1 MKIITVDATKKQLG
15 RLATEIA
22 MILRGK
28 TTVDFTPNKLPDHS
42 VTVVNAGKIKM
53 EAGKMDEQYKTY
65 SGYPGGLK
73 HESRG
78 HLLERRGIGEVLM
91 RTVRGMLPR
100 NKLRPEMLKR
110 LKIEE

>member
-1 MKIITVDATKKQLG
+1 MKHTIDATNKKLG

-28 TTVDFTPNKLPDHS
+28 NSPDFAPHKLSGNS
-42 VTVVNAGKIKM
+42 VEVINAGKLDLTD
-53 EAGKMDEQYKTY
+53 KMDDTYKTY

-73 HESRG
+73 IETRG
-78 HLLERRGIGEVLM
+78 NLLKRRGISEVLL

-100 NKLRPEMLKR
+100 NKLREEILKN
-110 LKIEE
+110 LKVTE

>member
-1 MKIITVDATKKQLG
+1 MKYTVDATNKKLG
-15 RLATEIA
+15 RIATEIA

-28 TTVDFTPNKLPDHS
+28 NSPDYAPNKQSGH
-42 VTVVNAGKIKM
+42 VVEVINASKLDL
-53 EAGKMDEQYKTY
+53 ADKMDHQYKTF

-78 HLLERRGIGEVLM
+78 NLLKRRGISEVLM

-100 NKLRPEMLKR
+100 TKLRDGMLKN
-110 LKIEE
+110 LKVSE